1 MREGGRESP
10 GPTEQT
16 VSPSLVPTARGG
28 LGTEPSQGP
37 QAGPCDDKTLI
48 ITDDPTGLSAGA
60 MLRAWL
66 ESPNSVCPPPLP
78 DGGAEPREVRG
89 PPGGHTARKRPGLS
103 PCGSVASLFHFPSPC
118 DDVVPL
124 LSKTLKGREVVVKLA
139 PPPVPTAWGGG
150 GLDSALTPTPGEGDT
165 QEGGQPGT
173 SRENTTFSEL
183 LKRWRRSAPAL
194 TRRRTR
200 PLKVLREASVGNL
213 AAGPAGFFV
222 CWSQAHRVQTE
233 GFPTSRQRTALPL
246 LSPQAD

>member
-1 MREGGRESP
+1 MAGITQFSLPTSTSGWGSGAQRGQ
-10 GPTEQT
+10 GP
-16 VSPSLVPTARGG
+16 ARGPHG
-28 LGTEPSQGP
+28 QEEARFEPLWVCGFP
-37 QAGPCDDKTLI
+37 
-48 ITDDPTGLSAGA
+48 LS
-60 MLRAWL
+60 
-66 ESPNSVCPPPLP
+66 
-78 DGGAEPREVRG
+78 
-89 PPGGHTARKRPGLS
+89 LS
-103 PCGSVASLFHFPSPC
+103 LS
-118 DDVVPL
+118 L

-150 GLDSALTPTPGEGDT
+150 GLDSALTPAPGEGDT